1 MSRVQ
6 LEVDGIGIE
15 ADPGDSVLDACLRAG
30 LAIPHSCRAGA
41 CRGCELQSVE
51 DAARAVL
58 ACQTPAT
65 AGLRLRSGQAQL
77 RRTALRLVRKEW
89 LGDSTLRVV
98 LEPQTRLQ
106 WEAGQYLFLSREP
119 GRSRCYSIASP
130 EELELHIA
138 VQPRGHMSAWLA
150 EDARIG
156 DALEMAGPLGH
167 CTHAAAQLDEPLL
180 LAGTG
185 TGLAPLLG
193 VARSAIRAGHR
204 APIQLLHG
212 SARPSGNYALDLLDS
227 LSGVAV
233 ESWCL
238 ESHPDPRVRQGD
250 LIARVRQFGSELA
263 SMRVYLCG
271 APALVSQLQRECFL
285 EGVPLSRIHS
295 DPFLPAR

>member
-1 MSRVQ
+1 MSRAR
-6 LEVDGIGIE
+6 LEVDGLGIE
-15 ADPGDSVLDACLRAG
+15 ADPDDSVLDACLRAG
-30 LAIPHSCRAGA
+30 LPIPHSCRSGA
-41 CRGCELQSVE
+41 CRGCELETLEAPPQSL
-51 DAARAVL
+51 L

-65 AGLRLRSGQAQL
+65 AGLRLRSATAPLPRAQARL
-77 RRTALRLVRKEW
+77 RCRER
-89 LGDSTLRVV
+89 LGDSTLRIV
-98 LEPQTRLQ
+98 LDAQGPFPFQ
-106 WEAGQYLFLSREP
+106 AGQYLFLSREP

-138 VQPRGHMSAWLA
+138 VQPQGHMSAWLA
-150 EDARIG
+150 EEARIG

-167 CTHAAAQLDEPLL
+167 CTHAAAQHDEPLL

-193 VARSAIRAGHR
+193 VVRSAIKAGHR
-204 APIQLLHG
+204 APIHLLHG

-238 ESHPDPRVRQGD
+238 EPHSDPRVRQGD

-285 EGVPLSRIHS
+285 EGVPLSRIHA